1 MFGASI
7 SLNGKATVFQHDHSG
22 YVGKP
27 SPELDEQ
34 WNKLLQNFNVR
45 ITEQELR
52 HTAMKKEDAIEL
64 PDSGYYAGLT
74 AYHGLHRIKR
84 LHHYMYPEYY
94 FPNFI

>member
-34 WNKLLQNFNVR
+34 WNKLLQSMFMR
-45 ITEQELR
+45 L
-52 HTAMKKEDAIEL
+52 DAF
-64 PDSGYYAGLT
+64 DSY
-74 AYHGLHRIKR
+74 
-84 LHHYMYPEYY
+84 
-94 FPNFI
+94 